1 MSAPLAQSI
10 LEAACK
16 ELACQPKEFIQS
28 GKEDSHPQPDQP
40 EPALRKRKAEA
51 LGANS
56 AAELLTLHFP
66 GFLDARSASFA
77 CLVAKRFPS
86 HPYYSYAIW

>member
-1 MSAPLAQSI
+1 MSAPSAQSI

-28 GKEDSHPQPDQP
+28 GKEDSYPQPGSP
-40 EPALRKRKAEA
+40 EPALRKRQAEA

-56 AAELLTLHFP
+56 AELLDLHFP
-66 GFLDARSASFA
+66 GFLDIMF
-77 CLVAKRFPS
+77 LHFLNAKGFPT
-86 HPYYSYAIW
+86 HPYYG